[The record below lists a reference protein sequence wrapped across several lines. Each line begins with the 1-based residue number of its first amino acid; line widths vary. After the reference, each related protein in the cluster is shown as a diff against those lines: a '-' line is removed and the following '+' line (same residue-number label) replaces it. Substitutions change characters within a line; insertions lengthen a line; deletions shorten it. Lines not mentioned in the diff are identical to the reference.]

1 MPSFTNSYTEPGTYV
16 AINDD
21 VLTQT
26 NTGLLSVC
34 IIGTGKKTKSINNL
48 ELELIPPTNSFNFAE
63 ILTPTNFDAL
73 EVSGWT
79 ANTSYVKD
87 DYVTYEGKLYQCI
100 NPEGSTSETFVVSDW
115 AEIQVTDVEYDDH
128 IDRTINVGDYIYYIN
143 TKEEDSLANKY
154 YKCKVQTS
162 IVYTYPE
169 WEKNKYYASNDLVF
183 FDDLYFNCIE
193 SHTSVDT
200 DSPDG
205 TYWKKY
211 WKEVEPEYN
220 NYSAVI
226 PNSDTYPVLSIYEPT
241 KVIGAITTK
250 VYDNYIKEDGTSSD
264 EKIYFTITN
273 INEPNNKLIWINST
287 LPSTDK
293 NAQGRYV
300 LTLSYTAEKVTSD
313 GNIKSYTRLS
323 SIFSAYGAPSAE
335 NTIST
340 AAQIAYDNGATVFYC
355 VQPLNDGDI
364 DDNNNLTRSGLQE
377 GLRQAQNVDTYCILP
392 MMESTSETNIAT
404 ICKSH
409 VEKMSSTLE
418 RKERICILSDAA
430 KYASSSEAIEQLVED
445 YKSAASAINSSR
457 ILYITP
463 SAVNVNIENDVIPGS
478 GMYAAAA
485 LAGIICNNNYT
496 CGEPI
501 TGKTL
506 ADVSINDIFTRE
518 EKNQLASYGCLVLE
532 GAEGTTIPKI
542 RHALSTATGDYVKS
556 EIKITKIKD
565 VISSTLRLAL
575 DRAYINTRFL
585 GASTISE
592 MTTTVNTIL
601 SSFLANNDIY
611 SYNNLVI
618 AQDQNYPNQVNV
630 SFRIAP
636 AVDLNYILITFGVTF
651 QE

>member
-16 AINDD
+16 VINDD

-34 IIGTGKKTKSINNL
+34 IIGAGKTTKSINNVGL
-48 ELELIPPTNSFNFAE
+48 ELVPPKYVLTNFIINNPDNFGTQVTPLSDVSAWEVTTYAVGDFVKNSSKYYVCNTAHTPESDTTFNDDIDNWTE
-63 ILTPTNFDAL
+63 ILPL
-73 EVSGWT
+73 EDYYGQELQ
-79 ANTSYVKD
+79 ANTYIIFDTNIYK
-87 DYVTYEGKLYQCI
+87 CI
-100 NPEGSTSETFVVSDW
+100 LK
-115 AEIQVTDVEYDDH
+115 IDVP
-128 IDRTINVGDYIYYIN
+128 
-143 TKEEDSLANKY
+143 EDS
-154 YKCKVQTS
+154 
-162 IVYTYPE
+162 YPE
-169 WEKNKYYASNDLVF
+169 WQQNTYYTNNDFVKYSDS
-183 FDDLYFNCIE
+183 YFNCIE
-193 SHTSVDT
+193 SHTSVNT
-200 DSPDG
+200 TPTG
-205 TYWKKY
+205 EYWKKY
-211 WKEVEPEYN
+211 WKEVSPEDSN
-220 NYSAVI
+220 WSAEI
-226 PNSDTYPVLSIYEPT
+226 PNSDIYPVLEMYKPT
-241 KVIGAITTK
+241 QVVGGITTK
-250 VYDNYIKEDGTSSD
+250 VYDNNKNPDGTDSD
-264 EKIYFTITN
+264 SPVYFDIEDESKLVWIYT
-273 INEPNNKLIWINST
+273 E
-287 LPSTDK
+287 LPETDR

-300 LTLSYTAEKVTSD
+300 LTMSYVANKVASVD
-313 GNIKSYTRLS
+313 GKIKSFTRLS
-323 SIFSAYGAPSAE
+323 NIFNTYGAPSAE
-335 NTIST
+335 NTISS

-355 VQPLNDGDI
+355 VQPLETGDT
-364 DDNNNLTRSGLQE
+364 DENNTLTVNGLKN
-377 GLRQAQNVDTYCILP
+377 GLMQAQTVDTYCVIP
-392 MMESTSETNIAT
+392 MLENTDDTNIASL
-404 ICKSH
+404 CKTH

-418 RKERICILSDAA
+418 RKERVCIISGA
-430 KYASSSEAIEQLVED
+430 YREEASMDDITESIEY
-445 YKSAASAINSSR
+445 YKSTAAAINSPR
-457 ILYITP
+457 MIYVTP
-463 SAVNVNIENDVIPGS
+463 SSVIVNLDGENVPGS

-485 LAGIICNNNYT
+485 LAGIICNNSFT

-506 ADVSINDIFTRE
+506 ADVSINDKYTRE

-532 GAEGTTIPKI
+532 GAEGTTVPKI

-556 EIKITKIKD
+556 EVKITKIKD

-636 AVDLNYILITFGVTF
+636 AVDLNYILVTFGVTF

>member
-16 AINDD
+16 VINDD
-21 VLTQT
+21 VITQT

-34 IIGTGKKTKSINNL
+34 IIGTGKRTKSINNL
-48 ELELIPPTNSFNFAE
+48 GLELIPPTDSSSYIPNLLS
-63 ILTPTNFDAL
+63 TNFSVIP
-73 EVSGWT
+73 EWVSGT
-79 ANTSYVKD
+79 TYDKN
-87 DYVTYEGKLYQCI
+87 DYVVHENKVYICVADS
-100 NPEGSTSETFVVSDW
+100 STSSATFDDADWNQIETITEITTKDMTVESGTIASYSDS
-115 AEIQVTDVEYDDH
+115 
-128 IDRTINVGDYIYYIN
+128 YYICN
-143 TKEEDSLANKY
+143 TKTEFKFNYQTWTPGEE
-154 YKCKVQTS
+154 YKD
-162 IVYTYPE
+162 
-169 WEKNKYYASNDLVF
+169 NDFVIYNES
-183 FDDLYFNCIE
+183 YFNCIE
-193 SHTSVDT
+193 SHVAVDNE
-200 DSPDG
+200 DKAVG
-205 TYWKKY
+205 AYWTKY
-211 WKEVEPEYN
+211 WKEVFPISD
-220 NYSAVI
+220 NYSARI
-226 PNSDTYPVLSIYEPT
+226 PDSDIYPILDMYKPSFV
-241 KVIGAITTK
+241 VGGITTR
-250 VYDNYIKEDGTSSD
+250 VYSNTAEEGVTYFEINTIQDNPS
-264 EKIYFTITN
+264 TIDQ
-273 INEPNNKLIWINST
+273 NEQIST
-287 LPSTDK
+287 LVWTNEVLPKQEK
-293 NAQGRYV
+293 NPQGRMI
-300 LTLSYTAEKVTSD
+300 LNISYTAEKIPSD
-313 GNIKSYTRLS
+313 GKIRSFTRLS
-323 SIFSAYGAPSAE
+323 NIFNTYGAPSAE

-355 VQPLNDGDI
+355 VQPL
-364 DDNNNLTRSGLQE
+364 DDDDTDENNNLTID
-377 GLRQAQNVDTYCILP
+377 GLRNGLAQARNVDTYCILP
-392 MMESTSETNIAT
+392 MIDNGRDADSIAGL
-404 ICKSH
+404 CKAH
-409 VEKMSSTLE
+409 VETMSSTLE
-418 RKERICILSDAA
+418 RKERICIISDAA
-430 KYASSSEAIEQLVED
+430 RVED
-445 YKSAASAINSSR
+445 TIDDIEESIEYYKTTASAIDSPR
-457 ILYITP
+457 VLYVTP
-463 SAVNVNIENDVIPGS
+463 SSTTISLNGETVAGS

-485 LAGIICNNNYT
+485 IAGIICNNNFT

-506 ADVSINDIFTRE
+506 ADVAINDKYTRE

-636 AVDLNYILITFGVTF
+636 AVDLNYVLITFGVTF

>member
-16 AINDD
+16 VIDDD

-34 IIGTGKKTKSINNL
+34 IIGAGKKTKSINNL
-48 ELELIPPTNSFNFAE
+48 GLELVPPIDSLVNFVTDSTIFDVNNPIPLQSINAWTTATEYTVGDFVVNESKYYICNTSHTSTTFAE
-63 ILTPTNFDAL
+63 DISNWTEISAL
-73 EVSGWT
+73 ETYQGSVLSSNTYVIYNNYIYKCIKTTDVPAPNYPEWT
-79 ANTSYVKD
+79 QNTSYADNAFVA
-87 DYVTYEGKLYQCI
+87 Y
-100 NPEGSTSETFVVSDW
+100 GSS
-115 AEIQVTDVEYDDH
+115 
-128 IDRTINVGDYIYYIN
+128 
-143 TKEEDSLANKY
+143 
-154 YKCKVQTS
+154 
-162 IVYTYPE
+162 
-169 WEKNKYYASNDLVF
+169 
-183 FDDLYFNCIE
+183 YFNCIE
-193 SHTSVDT
+193 SHISVDSET
-200 DSPDG
+200 PSG
-205 TYWKKY
+205 EYWKKY
-211 WKEVEPEYN
+211 WKEVNPESE

-226 PNSDTYPVLSIYEPT
+226 PDSDIYPVLDMYMPT
-241 KVIGAITTK
+241 KVVGSITTK
-250 VYDNYIKEDGTSSD
+250 VYDNYINEDGTTSVN
-264 EKIYFTITN
+264 KVYFDIVN
-273 INEPNNKLIWINST
+273 GSKLIWINGN
-287 LPSTDK
+287 LPETDK

-300 LTLSYTAEKVTSD
+300 LSISYTAEKVASVD
-313 GNIKSYTRLS
+313 GKIKSFTRLS
-323 SIFSAYGAPSAE
+323 NIFSTYGAPSLE
-335 NTIST
+335 NTISA

-355 VQPLNDGDI
+355 VQPLEDGDT
-364 DDNNNLTRSGLQE
+364 DTNNVLQLQGLTNGLM
-377 GLRQAQNVDTYCILP
+377 QAQNVDTYCILP
-392 MMESTSETNIAT
+392 MIECDDSVASK
-404 ICKSH
+404 CKAH

-418 RKERICILSDAA
+418 RKERICILSDRIINGG
-430 KYASSSEAIEQLVED
+430 SSSVEGSEIEESVEYYKAHAKAIDSPRVV
-445 YKSAASAINSSR
+445 
-457 ILYITP
+457 YITP
-463 SAVNVNIENDVIPGS
+463 SSVEVNLNDETVTGS

-485 LAGIICNNNYT
+485 LAGIICNNNFT

-506 ADVSINDIFTRE
+506 ADVTINDRYTRE

-542 RHALSTATGDYVKS
+542 RHALSTSTGDYVKS

-565 VISSTLRLAL
+565 VISNTLRLAL

>member
-16 AINDD
+16 VINDD

-48 ELELIPPTNSFNFAE
+48 GLELVPPVNSASSDIPTILASGNFTAIPNWAVGTEFVENDYAVNS
-63 ILTPTNFDAL
+63 D
-73 EVSGWT
+73 
-79 ANTSYVKD
+79 
-87 DYVTYEGKLYQCI
+87 KLYQCI
-100 NPEGSTSETFVVSDW
+100 VATATTSEFVDSEWSEVPEESILFLQNDKKDVTIISNQIVNYDESYYLCNTNT
-115 AEIQVTDVEYDDH
+115 EI
-128 IDRTINVGDYIYYIN
+128 
-143 TKEEDSLANKY
+143 K
-154 YKCKVQTS
+154 
-162 IVYTYPE
+162 YTYPA
-169 WEKNKYYASNDLVF
+169 WEKNTMYYDNDYISYGNSF
-183 FDDLYFNCIE
+183 FNCIE
-193 SHTSVDT
+193 THTS
-200 DSPDG
+200 PDVNEPSG
-205 TYWKKY
+205 DYFKKY
-211 WKEVEPEYN
+211 WKEVYPEYDN

-226 PNSDTYPVLSIYEPT
+226 PNSDIYPVLNMYMPT
-241 KVIGAITTK
+241 RVVGGITTK
-250 VYDNYIKEDGTSSD
+250 VYDNYINPDGTESD
-264 EKIYFTITN
+264 EKVYFDIVDDGT
-273 INEPNNKLIWINST
+273 KFIWINSD
-287 LPSTDK
+287 LPLTDK
-293 NAQGRYV
+293 NAQGRII
-300 LTLSYTAEKVTSD
+300 LNISYTAEKVASVD
-313 GNIKSYTRLS
+313 GKIKSFTRLS
-323 SIFSAYGAPSAE
+323 NIFNTYGAPSAE
-335 NTIST
+335 NTISA

-355 VQPLNDGDI
+355 VQPLDEGDV
-364 DDNNNLTRSGLQE
+364 DDNNVLTVSGLQD
-377 GLRQAQNVDTYCILP
+377 GLRQAQTVDAYCIVP
-392 MMESTSETNIAT
+392 MLENTDDTNIASL
-404 ICKSH
+404 CKTH

-418 RKERICILSDAA
+418 RKERVCVISGAYREETSMDDITESID
-430 KYASSSEAIEQLVED
+430 Y
-445 YKSAASAINSSR
+445 YKSTASAINSPR
-457 ILYITP
+457 MVYIAP
-463 SAVNVNIENDVIPGS
+463 SSVVVNLDGENVPSS

-485 LAGIICNNNYT
+485 LAGIICNNNFT

-506 ADVSINDIFTRE
+506 ADVSVNDKYTRE

-565 VISSTLRLAL
+565 VISNTLRLAL

>member
-16 AINDD
+16 VINDD
-21 VLTQT
+21 VITQT

-34 IIGTGKKTKSINNL
+34 IIGTGKKTKDIKNL
-48 ELELIPPTNSFNFAE
+48 GLELIPPKDSLSYISDLLSENFSVISE
-63 ILTPTNFDAL
+63 W
-73 EVSGWT
+73 VSGTTYNLGTYVVYEDKVYICVADPSTSSATFDSADWNEIT
-79 ANTSYVKD
+79 TIIDLSNINVTVEAGSIVSYSDSYYLCNTKTSFKFNYQEWEPKTEYED
-87 DYVTYEGKLYQCI
+87 NAFVTY
-100 NPEGSTSETFVVSDW
+100 NNS
-115 AEIQVTDVEYDDH
+115 
-128 IDRTINVGDYIYYIN
+128 
-143 TKEEDSLANKY
+143 
-154 YKCKVQTS
+154 
-162 IVYTYPE
+162 
-169 WEKNKYYASNDLVF
+169 
-183 FDDLYFNCIE
+183 YFNCIE
-193 SHTSVDT
+193 KHTSVDT
-200 DSPDG
+200 EEPAG
-205 TYWKKY
+205 EYWTRYWKL
-211 WKEVEPEYN
+211 VNPIDN

-226 PNSDTYPVLSIYEPT
+226 PDSDIYPVLDMYMPSYVTGGISTRVYSNNEMEGKT
-241 KVIGAITTK
+241 YFRIETAKDDQSTTD
-250 VYDNYIKEDGTSSD
+250 Y
-264 EKIYFTITN
+264 
-273 INEPNNKLIWINST
+273 NEQSST
-287 LPSTDK
+287 LVWVDETLPTSEKTP
-293 NAQGRYV
+293 QGRII
-300 LTLSYTAEKVTSD
+300 LSISYTAEKIPSD
-313 GNIKSYTRLS
+313 GKIRSFTRLS
-323 SIFSAYGAPSAE
+323 NIFNTYGAPSAE

-355 VQPLNDGDI
+355 VQPLEDGDI
-364 DDNNNLTRSGLQE
+364 DENNDLTISGLRN
-377 GLRQAQNVDTYCILP
+377 GLLQAQNVDTYCIVP
-392 MMESTSETNIAT
+392 MIDNGSGAKSIAGL
-404 ICKSH
+404 CKAH

-418 RKERICILSDAA
+418 RKERVCIISDAA
-430 KYASSSEAIEQLVED
+430 RIETSVDDIEESIEY
-445 YKSAASAINSSR
+445 YKSTAAAINSPR
-457 ILYITP
+457 IIYVTP
-463 SAVNVNIENDVIPGS
+463 STTTINIDGESIPGS

-485 LAGIICNNNYT
+485 LSGIICNNNFT

-506 ADVSINDIFTRE
+506 ADIAIDDKYTRE

-542 RHALSTATGDYVKS
+542 RHALSTSTGDYVKS
-556 EIKITKIKD
+556 EVKITKIKD

-575 DRAYINTRFL
+575 DKAYINTRFL